1 MQEIGRKNFAFF
13 FVRTKPL
20 YDNFNQSIEVLEHI
34 DIHLKS

>member
-1 MQEIGRKNFAFF
+1 MQEIGRKNFGLF

-20 YDNFNQSIEVLEHI
+20 YDTFNQSIEVSEHI